1 MPSNISI
8 TIITTLNCL
17 MTKTETYWNNMKQ
30 PYFFDNGHYNIFVAP
45 HLVQKERD
53 RFPLIIID
61 FSAKKTW
68 FLSNTFEQE
77 TLIYQG
83 KGAPE
88 SNRSVC
94 VYIYV
99 CVYKCQVYFG
109 IPCLPTGQEVLQ
121 EEWLAGTGMRKEIA
135 SQWVITTYIYIIIH
149 IYIYVCVILPINK

>member
-1 MPSNISI
+1 MPSNIS
-8 TIITTLNCL
+8 ITTLNCL

-68 FLSNTFEQE
+68 FLSKHIRTRNIDLPRKRCPRIQSFS
-77 TLIYQG
+77 I
-83 KGAPE
+83 
-88 SNRSVC
+88 C
-94 VYIYV
+94 IYIYM
-99 CVYKCQVYFG
+99 YKCQVYFG

-135 SQWVITTYIYIIIH
+135 SQWVIT
-149 IYIYVCVILPINK
+149 IYIY